1 MRLEDVYC
9 QASSELVTTIR
20 GNNIFF
26 SLTCSPA
33 TKNTTMTTCGAP
45 VRSRVVLG
53 RTVGIVL
60 GVASALF
67 VLIRIGYKV
76 AVSRAELGWDDYFI
90 VITLLF
96 GIPNTIIIDRGAF
109 RSGLGVDTW
118 TLPFDTITNF
128 VRFFYVMEILYF
140 LDLALLKLSLLFF
153 YQRIFPAREVR
164 RVIWATIAF
173 NCAFGVTFVIV
184 AIFQC
189 QPISYYWTSWDGEH
203 QGKCISIN
211 GLGWANAAISIGNAY
226 PDPLETIVLTST
238 SPRSLDASHPP
249 FPARSPQTC
258 VEEEDW
264 CCDDVLRGDVV
275 CIFLLFM
282 RNWALTCW
290 LLA

>member
-1 MRLEDVYC
+1 VYRK
-9 QASSELVTTIR
+9 ASSELVTTIR
-20 GNNIFF
+20 GNDKFF
-26 SLTCSPA
+26 LLTCSLA

-76 AVSRAELGWDDYFI
+76 VVSRAELGWDDYFI

-118 TLPFDTITNF
+118 TLPFDTVTNF
-128 VRFFYVMEILYF
+128 VRIFYVMEILYF
-140 LDLALLKLSLLFF
+140 LDVALLKLFF
-153 YQRIFPAREVR
+153 YQRIFPSKEVK

-173 NCAFGVTFVIV
+173 TCAFGATFVIV

-189 QPISYYWTSWDGEH
+189 QPISHYWTSWDGEH
-203 QGKCISIN
+203 QGKCISVN

-226 PDPLETIVLTST
+226 PDPTG
-238 SPRSLDASHPP
+238 
-249 FPARSPQTC
+249 
-258 VEEEDW
+258 
-264 CCDDVLRGDVV
+264 DDRANFNKLSISG
-275 CIFLLFM
+275 C
-282 RNWALTCW
+282 
-290 LLA
+290 